1 MSISSSMNA
10 GVAGLRANATRLA
23 TISDNIANSSTY
35 GYRRAQTAFH
45 SMVVGSGIAGQG
57 SYAAGGV
64 RTSTIRLVDQGG
76 SLIGTQNSTD
86 IALSGRG
93 FLPVTTELGARVQDG
108 TAPLLLATTG
118 SFRQDASGYLRDSAG
133 NTLMGIPAN
142 KDGTIPAFPRDSSA
156 ALRPIRI
163 EVNQQAFSE
172 TSRIDFGVN
181 LPASGTV
188 AGAATDPLR
197 MSVEFFNSLGLPET
211 IDVNLTPTVPAA
223 TVPPAPPAP
232 PSNEWTLQLTHVETG
247 DLLGTYTLVFDD
259 TPGQGGTLSAVTPL
273 NLGDP
278 AYDAAAGTLAL
289 SVGPG
294 AQPIDFFIGRFGEN
308 GGVAQKGTS
317 FSPAGIA
324 QNGSG
329 AGNLV
334 GLMIDATGNLDA
346 VYDQGFRR
354 TLYRIPILDVS
365 NPNGLTSVGSQT
377 YQVSRDS
384 GSFFLWDAGDGPVGE
399 FVGFSLQESATD
411 VAAELTGLI
420 QTQRAYSSTA
430 KVIQTVDEMFQE
442 TTNIKR

>member
-23 TISDNIANSSTY
+23 TISDNIANSATF
-35 GYRRAQTAFH
+35 GYRRAQTSFH

-57 SYAAGGV
+57 SYSAGGV
-64 RTSTIRLVDQGG
+64 RTTTLRLVDQGG
-76 SLIGTQNSTD
+76 SLLGTQNATD

-93 FLPVTTELGARVQDG
+93 FLPVTTELGAQVQDG

-118 SFRQDASGYLRDSAG
+118 SFRQDAGGFLRDASGNTLLGWPANLDGSIPAYPRDSAG
-133 NTLMGIPAN
+133 
-142 KDGTIPAFPRDSSA
+142 
-156 ALRPIRI
+156 ALRPIQI

-172 TSRIDFGVN
+172 TTRINLGVN
-181 LPASGTV
+181 LPAS
-188 AGAATDPLR
+188 ATLSTASGEPLR
-197 MSVEFFNSLGLPET
+197 MSVEFFNSLGLPEM
-211 IDVNLTPTVPAA
+211 IDVTLAPNIGPPENTWQMTLEHVQSGAA
-223 TVPPAPPAP
+223 LG
-232 PSNEWTLQLTHVETG
+232 SY
-247 DLLGTYTLVFDD
+247 DLAFDD
-259 TPGQGGTLSAVTPL
+259 TPGQGGTLALVEDAIGGG
-273 NLGDP
+273 LGD
-278 AYDAAAGTLAL
+278 YDPVTGAITLN
-289 SVGPG
+289 VGP
-294 AQPIDFFIGRFGEN
+294 QQIEFFIGRYAES
-308 GGVAQKGTS
+308 GGLAQKGTS
-317 FSPAGIA
+317 FSPAGIE

-334 GLMIDATGNLDA
+334 GLMVDANGNLDA

-354 TLYRIPILDVS
+354 TLYRIPIVDVP
-365 NPNGLTSVGSQT
+365 NPNGLTSMNSQT
-377 YQVSRDS
+377 FQVSRDS

-420 QTQRAYSSTA
+420 QTQRAYSSNA